1 MHLCF
6 IPINQI
12 MKQKMYFAV
21 ISAAIFLAGCSKY
34 DGEYD
39 ISSVYVSGEKS
50 TEQTGDKY
58 SDYADNPFVN
68 TVKQNISTFSVDADG
83 ASYGNMRRFIN
94 EGSMPNAASVR
105 IEEFLNYF
113 TFDYAEP
120 TGNDNVAINSEIAV
134 CPWNTEHR
142 LLRLGLKG
150 KSLAASELPA
160 SNYVFLIDVSGSM
173 DSPDKLELLKTGM
186 STMVDYLR
194 PTDRISIITYAGT
207 VQRLLESTLA
217 SDAATIKK
225 AIGKLIASGST
236 AGGAALEMAYK
247 EAKDHYIKGGNN
259 RIILGTDG
267 DFNVGVTSTTALV
280 EMVENYAKEGIYL
293 TACGFGRGNLND
305 SMMEKIA
312 DSGNGNYEYIDN
324 EEQLTKVFVNE
335 ISKFVAVANDTKI
348 QITFD
353 STVVKSYRLIGYENR
368 ILSSEDFENDKKDAG
383 EIGAGQTIT
392 ALYEIIPNKNYVTG
406 SSCATFNVRYKKSLD
421 SESIPLS
428 TKIICSNEAISSG
441 NMSFASSLAAF
452 GMILRD
458 SKYKGNATLDMVS
471 ELASKGLAFDPFG
484 YRKQYV
490 ELVKAAKSI
499 K

>member
-1 MHLCF
+1 MKH
-6 IPINQI
+6 I
-12 MKQKMYFAV
+12 MKFAA
-21 ISAAIFLAGCSKY
+21 ISAAILLAGCSKY
-34 DGEYD
+34 DGDGYN
-39 ISSVYVSGEKS
+39 ISPIYISDGNASVE
-50 TEQTGDKY
+50 EGDKY
-58 SDYADNPFVN
+58 SDYADNPFIN
-68 TVKQNISTFSVDADG
+68 AAKQNISTFSVDADG

-94 EGSMPNAASVR
+94 DGTLPPEASVR

-120 TGNDNVAINSEIAV
+120 TGNDNVAINSETAL

-150 KSLAASELPA
+150 KSLATSELPA

-173 DSPDKLELLKTGM
+173 DSPDKLELLKAGM

-225 AIGKLIASGST
+225 AIGKLVASGST
-236 AGGAALEMAYK
+236 AGGAALDMAYK
-247 EAKDHYIKGGNN
+247 EAKAHFIKGGNN

-267 DFNVGVTSTTALV
+267 DFNVGVTSTNALV
-280 EMVENYAKEGIYL
+280 EMVQSYAKDGIYL

-324 EEQLTKVFVNE
+324 EQQLTKVFVNE
-335 ISKFVAVANDTKI
+335 ISKFVSVANDTKI

-353 STVVKSYRLIGYENR
+353 STAVKSYRLIGYENR
-368 ILSSEDFENDKKDAG
+368 ILSNEDFENDNKDAG

-392 ALYEIIPNKNYVTG
+392 ALYELIPNKNYITG
-406 SSCATFNVRYKKSLD
+406 GQCATFDVRYKKSLD

-428 TKIICSNEAISSG
+428 SKIICSNDIIKNSD
-441 NMSFASSLAAF
+441 MSFASSLAAF

-484 YRKQYV
+484 YRKQYI
-490 ELVKAAKSI
+490 ELVKAAKAI